1 MHWGYFFKGSVF
13 SLFLVLTF
21 LTTASLIYQF
31 YPQKNIVRS
40 RVIAEN
46 YGNFPTVLGASVSA
60 SPKIELQPVN
70 ILLLGLDSRKG
81 DKSARCDAIHM
92 FSFKPDE
99 NKIIITSVPRGTMV
113 TADQYISNYC
123 SIYGFAVAQ
132 KEIERITGVKAD
144 YVVKVGFSQVD
155 GLLRLVNL
163 PPSPTLQ
170 FLRDRKDYLI
180 GDNQRS
186 YNQATFLKDAI
197 VSYTDWG
204 SKLPEPMQYLAYK
217 IVDTDI
223 PYDKAQEFFKM
234 FLASGVYK
242 DPNNIEIVVKPG
254 DGFVRQDIHVTS
266 KVSTDSAYLSDPE
279 FINYQ
284 NDVTSYLGDVISRA
298 NYLIDKRQY
307 AAANT
312 LVTTPL
318 NQRLWLQIENES
330 DRNQLHFNLIE
341 TFVYSSTDHEKSKAL
356 LNDFILEMDQ
366 AGKTTLKTQAEDL
379 LKLL

>member
-1 MHWGYFFKGSVF
+1 MHWGYFFRGGAF
-13 SLFLVLTF
+13 SLFLILAF
-21 LTTASLIYQF
+21 LTSASLIYQF
-31 YPQKNIVRS
+31 KPTQNVIKSNV
-40 RVIAEN
+40 VIAEN
-46 YGNFPTVLGASVSA
+46 YAQFPAVLGASISA
-60 SPKIELQPVN
+60 QPVN
-70 ILLLGLDSRKG
+70 VLLLGLDSRKG

-92 FSFKPDE
+92 FSFKPGQ

-113 TADQYISNYC
+113 TANQYISNYC

-132 KEIERITGVKAD
+132 KEIEKITGVKAD

-163 PPSPTLQ
+163 PPSPILQ

-204 SKLPEPMQYLAYK
+204 SKLPQPMQYLAYK
-217 IVDTDI
+217 IVDTDM
-223 PYDKAQEFFKM
+223 PYDKAQEFLKM
-234 FLASGVYK
+234 FLASGIYK
-242 DPNNIEIVVKPG
+242 NPDNIEIVVKPG
-254 DGFVRQDIHVTS
+254 DNFIRQEIHYQT
-266 KVSTDSAYLSDPE
+266 TQQDWQSDPD
-279 FINYQ
+279 FKNYQ
-284 NDVTSYLGDVISRA
+284 NDVTGYLDDIISRA
-298 NYLIDKRQY
+298 NYLIDKHQY
-307 AAANT
+307 MAANS

-330 DRNQLHFNLIE
+330 DRNTLHFNLIA
-341 TFVYSSTDHEKSKAL
+341 TFVYSSTDHEKSKSL

-366 AGKTTLKTQAEDL
+366 SGKTDLKTQAEEL
-379 LKLL
+379 LKLLSP

>member
-1 MHWGYFFKGSVF
+1 MHWGYFFKGGVF

-31 YPQKNIVRS
+31 HPQKDNIS
-40 RVIAEN
+40 PRVVVAEN
-46 YGNFPTVLGASVSA
+46 YAQFPTVLGASVSA
-60 SPKIELQPVN
+60 TPVN

-92 FSFKPDE
+92 FSFRPDE

-123 SIYGFAVAQ
+123 SLFGFEKA
-132 KEIERITGVKAD
+132 KNEIEKITGVKAD

-197 VSYTDWG
+197 VSYTGWG

-217 IVDTDI
+217 MVDTDL
-223 PYDKAQEFFKM
+223 PYDKAKEFFKM

-242 DPNNIEIVVKPG
+242 NPDNIEIVVKPG
-254 DGFVRQDIHVTS
+254 DSFVRQDIHITS
-266 KVSTDSAYLSDPE
+266 KVATDSSYLSDPE
-279 FINYQ
+279 FVNYQ
-284 NDVTSYLGDVISRA
+284 NDVTSYLDDVISRA
-298 NYLIDKRQY
+298 NYLIDKQQY
-307 AAANT
+307 PAANS
-312 LVTTPL
+312 LVTTPF
-318 NQRLWLQIENES
+318 NQRMWLQIENEA
-330 DRNQLHFNLIE
+330 DRNQLHFNLIA
-341 TFVYSSTDHEKSKAL
+341 TFVYSSTK
-356 LNDFILEMDQ
+356 N
-366 AGKTTLKTQAEDL
+366 
-379 LKLL
+379 